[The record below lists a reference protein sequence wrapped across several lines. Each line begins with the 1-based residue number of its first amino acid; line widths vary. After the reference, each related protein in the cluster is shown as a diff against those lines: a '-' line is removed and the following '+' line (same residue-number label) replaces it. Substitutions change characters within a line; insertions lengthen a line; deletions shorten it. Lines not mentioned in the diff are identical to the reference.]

1 MRRQSNEEPVLRWA
15 DSRGGDAL
23 DQELGETIRGLSAPR
38 ALSSRELAEVG
49 MRLRSVGRRRPFL
62 LGRYAVLLGVGM
74 LAGTGFAVAGFGVK
88 RWVAAPARV
97 SNEPAP
103 EAVPARRAAP
113 VLRAVSRA
121 VPESVP
127 TAEEEIL
134 PEPARKPEAPAAP
147 PVPSGGLGRESD
159 ILARALA
166 KLRSE
171 GDAAGALVVLDE
183 YRREF
188 PHGTLALESEVAR
201 LDAFLALGRHGEAL
215 RLLDTLPIDR
225 IGRGA
230 ELRVVRAELRAR
242 ETPAGA
248 VRDFDLALAVALS
261 GALEERA
268 LFGRAVSRMHAGN
281 QAGAE
286 ADLRRYLER
295 HPNGRFAAEA
305 RAKLGLEN

>member
-1 MRRQSNEEPVLRWA
+1 MLRWA

-23 DQELGETIRGLSAPR
+23 DQELGETLRGLSAPR

-49 MRLRSVGRRRPFL
+49 LRLRPVGRPRPFL

-97 SNEPAP
+97 SVSSELAP
-103 EAVPARRAAP
+103 EAVPARRTAP
-113 VLRAVSRA
+113 VRRAVSRS
-121 VPESVP
+121 VPESAP
-127 TAEEEIL
+127 TEEPEIL
-134 PEPARKPEAPAAP
+134 PEPARKPEGLAAP
-147 PVPSGGLGRESD
+147 PVPSGVLGRESD

-171 GDAAGALVVLDE
+171 GDAAGALLVLDE

-242 ETPAGA
+242 ESPAGA
-248 VRDFDLALAVALS
+248 VRDFDLALAVPLS

-281 QAGAE
+281 QDGAE

-305 RAKLGLEN
+305 RAKLRVEN